1 MNEDDQDKPPSSG
14 EQGGQETAKSV
25 ASPMEEKS
33 KAEFEAKPVT
43 KSKTD
48 RPRRKRGIMRSFFSH
63 IIVAALAVAGV
74 GGYFH
79 WEDLLSQAGGRVCA
93 YEVLGRYGS
102 SLPGDKPLALPASQE
117 KAGETVQP
125 KQLPASEQ
133 SSEMKVDEK
142 SDADKEVAS
151 AAAAMKADNPASAM
165 KEDMPAVTKEQAK
178 VATSVVAKAEAE
190 AETSAEVSTV
200 APGLAEAVST
210 PKEVAAKPVEVAK
223 VAEPA
228 AAAKIAETAT
238 EQEAPKG
245 VIQPVQSD
253 VPQVKIVK
261 SSEKKTF
268 ETEWAD
274 ARRAYWAGDTGAENA
289 YLELI
294 SQYPDKADIRGELG
308 NIYIKAGDSEKA
320 ATQFLDAGLIWV
332 KSGDKDKVSKIIT
345 LLENISHDKATVLK
359 DALANAG

>member
-1 MNEDDQDKPPSSG
+1 MNEDDPNKPPSSG

-25 ASPMEEKS
+25 APPVEEKS

-43 KSKTD
+43 KSITD

-102 SLPGDKPLALPASQE
+102 SQPGDKPMVLPALQE

-125 KQLPASEQ
+125 KQVPASEQ

-151 AAAAMKADNPASAM
+151 AAAAMKADKPASAM
-165 KEDMPAVTKEQAK
+165 KEDVPAAPKEQAK
-178 VATSVVAKAEAE
+178 VATSVVAKADAPT
-190 AETSAEVSTV
+190 ETSAE
-200 APGLAEAVST
+200 APAPNDAASAA
-210 PKEVAAKPVEVAK
+210 KEVVAKPVEVAK
-223 VAEPA
+223 VAEPVA
-228 AAAKIAETAT
+228 
-238 EQEAPKG
+238 APKI
-245 VIQPVQSD
+245 VAPVKDMEASNSVAQPVQSD

-261 SSEKKTF
+261 STEKKTF

-274 ARRAYWAGDTGAENA
+274 ARRAYWAGDAGAENA
-289 YLELI
+289 YLDLI

-320 ATQFLDAGLIWV
+320 AAQFLDAGLIWV
-332 KSGDKDKVSKIIT
+332 KSGDKDKVAKIISM
-345 LLENISHDKATVLK
+345 LENISHEKAMALK
-359 DALANAG
+359 GALANAG